1 LRITVSAEHGNWCA
15 ICKIQAVVLKEDTMK
30 TSIRDKAEGAFH
42 ELKGTAKE
50 IAGRLKEDPN
60 LEAAGVGEKIA
71 GRVQEKLGQI
81 KKVLGK

>member
-1 LRITVSAEHGNWCA
+1 M
-15 ICKIQAVVLKEDTMK
+15 LKS
-30 TSIRDKAEGAFH
+30 SIRDKTEGTFH

-50 IAGRLKEDPN
+50 IAGRLNEDPD
-60 LEAAGVGEKIA
+60 LEAAGAGEKIA